1 MVRGDG
7 NGRRYLEPQ
16 ERFDEIV
23 ARAFRQFGARLA
35 DLGYANA
42 YDGPDAVVQNAIRRA
57 LDEAAELDFQYTPYG
72 GRTTTRRLIAS
83 QLGRLTNKS
92 FNYRDV
98 VLTPGAMAALNLVFR
113 SLLDGD
119 DDELIVLTPCWL
131 DYPLYLDNLAIR
143 FRFVPLSSD
152 KQLDLAAISDA
163 ITERTRGI
171 ILSQPG
177 CPTGVMLEQDE
188 LAALSDLLG
197 EMEARHA
204 TRLYLIGDEVHRDIA
219 WGKTPFRS
227 VLAGYQ
233 RSVSIYSFGKALFL
247 QGQRIGYVAVS
258 PEMPERVELRD
269 LLQRN
274 VRRMGYCTPTNLM
287 QRAVVHLLD
296 YRPRLEEIVKRQKT
310 VRAALTAMGYQ
321 VAEADA
327 TFFIYVKS
335 PIADDMAF
343 AEHMGSLGVLV
354 LPSSVFHETGYFR
367 ISVTA
372 TNEAIEA
379 SLAPFGEAAERF
391 MGARRA

>member
-1 MVRGDG
+1 MRGDS
-7 NGRRYLEPQ
+7 NGQRYLEPK

-23 ARAFRQFGARLA
+23 ARAFRQYGARLA

-42 YDGPDAVVQNAIRRA
+42 YDGPDEFVRNAIRRA
-57 LDEAAELDFQYTPYG
+57 LDEAADLDFQYTPYG
-72 GRTTTRRLIAS
+72 GKTTTRRLIAS

-119 DDELIVLTPCWL
+119 DELIVLTPCWL

-143 FRFVPLSSD
+143 FRFVPLRSD
-152 KQLDLAAISDA
+152 KHLDLTAISEA

-171 ILSQPG
+171 IFSQPG
-177 CPTGVMLEQDE
+177 CPTGVMLERDE

-204 TRLYLIGDEVHRDIA
+204 AGIYLIGDEVHRDIA
-219 WGKTPFRS
+219 WGKTPFQS
-227 VLAGYQ
+227 VLAGYP

-296 YRPRLEEIVKRQKT
+296 YRPPLEEIARRQKT
-310 VRAALTAMGYQ
+310 VRAALTAMGYE
-321 VAEADA
+321 VSDADA
-327 TFFIYVKS
+327 TFFVYVKS

-372 TNEAIEA
+372 TRAAIEG

-391 MGARRA
+391 MGDRRA